1 MKKIMFIVALVM
13 SALSGSA
20 QSEAGKLFFYPR
32 IGTSVSNLSKMDRLY
47 VIGEK
52 QNSLDSKCKAGLTA
66 GGELEYRATDEFSLS
81 IGAFYQ
87 QLGCR
92 YPDYTQDEK
101 DERGNVGTYGMDK
114 NRINLGYVNVPVMLN
129 GYLAGGLC
137 LKAGVQMGFMVSS
150 KWRYRMTQI
159 TESDGDG
166 GLPQYTYGQ
175 PFNSSAKP
183 QTNRVDLSIP
193 VGISYEY
200 MNVVLDARY
209 NYGLLKT
216 FKKEFDDHAHNRY
229 FTFTVGYK
237 FEL

>member
-47 VIGEK
+47 IIGEK
-52 QNSLDSKCKAGLTA
+52 QNSLDSKYRAGLTA

-87 QLGCR
+87 ELGCR
-92 YPDYTQDEK
+92 YPDYVEDLK
-101 DERGNVGTYGMDK
+101 DDKGNVTTSGMDK
-114 NRINLGYVNVPVMLN
+114 NRIKLEYINVPIMLN
-129 GYLAGGLC
+129 GYIAGGLS
-137 LKAGVQMGFMVSS
+137 LKAGVQVGFLLSS
-150 KWRYRMTQI
+150 KWKYRMSNI
-159 TESDGDG
+159 TEDMGDDGV
-166 GLPQYTYGQ
+166 PQYTYGQ
-175 PFNSSAKP
+175 PINGCIKP

-193 VGISYEY
+193 IGISYEY

-216 FKKEFDDHAHNRY
+216 FKKEFDDYAHNRY
-229 FTFTVGYK
+229 FTLTVGYK